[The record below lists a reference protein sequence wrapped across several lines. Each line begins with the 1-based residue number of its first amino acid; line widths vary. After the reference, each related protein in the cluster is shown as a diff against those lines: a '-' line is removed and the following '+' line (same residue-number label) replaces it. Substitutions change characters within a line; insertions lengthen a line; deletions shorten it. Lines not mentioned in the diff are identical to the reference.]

1 MVQGEKILPHPD
13 VLNEAEYGRFVLVNL
28 AAKRARQIK
37 DGAPPLVRIDSGHP
51 VSIALAEIA
60 AGKLRPHFTS
70 EAEDAQAAAEHLA
83 TLEGLEIGDMGLLLP
98 SLEDDIDIGSDEDDE
113 EYREDD
119 GDKSLLGALGDDED
133 EDDAVLDVEPSAD
146 ETDIS
151 LDDLAVSEEEDAEE
165 DSEV

>member
-60 AGKLRPHFTS
+60 AGKLRPHFAS
-70 EAEDAQAAAEHLA
+70 EVEDAQAAAEHLA

-98 SLEDDIDIGSDEDDE
+98 SLEDDIDLSG
-113 EYREDD
+113 
-119 GDKSLLGALGDDED
+119 DED
-133 EDDAVLDVEPSAD
+133 EDDVSDDELDTVSLDSAD
-146 ETDIS
+146 TDDEDLDIEVGGSDDSTEVS
-151 LDDLAVSEEEDAEE
+151 LDDLAESEEEDS
-165 DSEV
+165 DSEGEDL

>member
-70 EAEDAQAAAEHLA
+70 ETEDAQAAAEHLA

-98 SLEDDIDIGSDEDDE
+98 SLEEDVDLHTDEEEEDSLEDDLHSISLDLHDPDQEGEIE
-113 EYREDD
+113 EEVEAGTNA
-119 GDKSLLGALGDDED
+119 GDL
-133 EDDAVLDVEPSAD
+133 
-146 ETDIS
+146 S
-151 LDDLAVSEEEDAEE
+151 LDDLAESEEEDS
-165 DSEV
+165 DSDGDEA